1 MTQCSKKD
9 SYEDCELTILRNAVD
24 IAEKK
29 QKIKGRNEKEVT
41 EIMDIVEEFLR
52 KKKLMCYGGTAI
64 NNILPAE
71 DQFYD
76 YNIELP
82 DYDFYSPNALKD
94 TKDLADI
101 YAEKGFDDVEAKSG
115 VHHGTYKVFVKNIP
129 VADVSQLDPILFK
142 TIYKDAKKFN
152 GINYCPPDF
161 LRMAM
166 YLELSRPFGD
176 VSRWEKV
183 LKRLTLLNKHYPIQ
197 GDKCFE
203 KTFNREFK
211 SDDKKTLDVYAAV
224 RDSFLD
230 QGLVFFGGHA
240 INLYKHH
247 MGKSYKMIVD
257 KIPDFDVLSNNPKK
271 SAQILVERLKENNFT
286 HVTIKKHDAIGEIIS
301 EHYEIRVGNQP
312 VGFIYKPLA
321 CHSYNNIHLKGK
333 KVRVASIDTMLSFY
347 LAFYYADKPY
357 YDKTKIMCFS
367 KMLFDVQKKNRLSQ
381 KGVLRRFSITCYG
394 KQGTLA
400 DMRNKKTEMFNEL
413 KDKRESKQYEQWFLK
428 YQPGEKKIYEQQVIT
443 KNTRKAKKAKKAKKA
458 RKTRKTRKTNSDYK
472 LKPY

>member
-52 KKKLMCYGGTAI
+52 KRKLMCYGGTAI
-64 NNILPAE
+64 NNILPNE

-101 YAEKGFDDVEAKSG
+101 YAKKGFDDVEAKSG

-129 VADVSQLDPILFK
+129 VADVSQLDPRLFK

-333 KVRVASIDTMLSFY
+333 KVKVASIDTMLSFY

-413 KDKRESKQYEQWFLK
+413 KGKRDSKQYEQWFLK
-428 YQPGEKKIYEQQVIT
+428 YQPGEKNINEQQVNT
-443 KNTRKAKKAKKAKKA
+443 KKTRKATKA
-458 RKTRKTRKTNSDYK
+458 RKTTKTRKTNKDYK